1 MATRKRRKRRKNPVS
16 VSEKMYEHLSDFIER
31 AEKLGDTADK
41 LASYFPQNRIGKL
54 LEGFANEI
62 DKYTE
67 EISEEFE

>member
-1 MATRKRRKRRKNPVS
+1 
-16 VSEKMYEHLSDFIER
+16 MYGHLSDFIER